1 MKRSTRIAL
10 VVLVGFLLVVGVA
23 AGALA
28 HSLRDQG
35 MVIVRVE
42 GDGDRI
48 SLNIP
53 GALVATALNFA
64 PGALWDE
71 IDDQIPRDEIR
82 PYMKIARTALN
93 ELAALPDVVLVT
105 VRDEDESVRV
115 EKRNGAMIVMV
126 NSDDERVFVSVPMG
140 MVQTIVSAFDRK
152 VLAI

>member
-1 MKRSTRIAL
+1 MKRSTRFAL

-23 AGALA
+23 AGAVA

-35 MVIVRVE
+35 MIVVRVE

-48 SLNIP
+48 SLSIP
-53 GALVATALNFA
+53 GAMLTTALNFA
-64 PGALWDE
+64 PRVVWQE
-71 IDDQIPRDEIR
+71 FDDQVCHDMRSYMEI
-82 PYMKIARTALN
+82 AGTALR
-93 ELAALPDVVLVT
+93 ELAVLPDAVLVT
-105 VRDEDESVRV
+105 VRDEDESVRI

-140 MVQTIVSAFDRK
+140 TMKTLVSAFDRK